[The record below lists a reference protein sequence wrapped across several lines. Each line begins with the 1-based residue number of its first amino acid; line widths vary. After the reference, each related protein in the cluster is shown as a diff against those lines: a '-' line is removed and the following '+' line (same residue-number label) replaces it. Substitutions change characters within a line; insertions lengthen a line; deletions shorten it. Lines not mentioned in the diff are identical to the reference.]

1 MRARQGCSSLL
12 TLISSGFVLAPH
24 PVVSVVTLM
33 FGLPDVARAE
43 TGLGGGVFV
52 VVVGGG
58 QGQMGGERSASL
70 TINKRLVA
78 ECGMM

>member
-1 MRARQGCSSLL
+1 MRQGCSSLL

-43 TGLGGGVFV
+43 TGLG
-52 VVVGGG
+52 
-58 QGQMGGERSASL
+58 
-70 TINKRLVA
+70 LVWWWVRVRVRVH
-78 ECGMM
+78 